1 MKKLCAVYMTTDKD
15 SEYLEPSLET
25 MSSYE
30 WVDSI
35 VVLKTDHDS
44 PSVEFIESLSS
55 EKAKFFGCNTFGGW
69 QSETHEERHKPV
81 GLGGFDEIS
90 ARNTALSLAKNVFN
104 AELFLVVDPDEVFT
118 EDTIKTVEKA
128 NELNAEVV
136 WFSCCH
142 LVGFHNHVKLPH
154 HDDLFARFNKK
165 LFDPHPRL
173 FSARL
178 KYVPNSVLNI
188 DGSIHNHTMHCGIN
202 WEGGDVMIGADGFQ
216 HLHLAL
222 AYGEKCSRQ
231 ETKESSLENF
241 DYSLLPEAYKKIHDK
256 LPK

>member
-69 QSETHEERHKPV
+69 TGDSHEERHKPV
-81 GLGGFDEIS
+81 GLGGFDQIS
-90 ARNTALSLAKNVFN
+90 ARNTVLSLAENVFN
-104 AELFLVVDPDEVFT
+104 AELVMVVDPDEVFT
-118 EDTIKTVEKA
+118 EDTIKTVERA
-128 NELNAEVV
+128 NELKADAV

-142 LVGFHNHVKLPH
+142 LVGFHNHRKFPYH
-154 HDDLFARFNKK
+154 EGLFERFNKK
-165 LFDPHPRL
+165 LFDPHLRL
-173 FSARL
+173 FSVAGRRYTVNEL
-178 KYVPNSVLNI
+178 LNI
-188 DGSIHNHTMHCGIN
+188 DGSIHNHTMHCGVE
-202 WEGGDVMIGADGFQ
+202 WGDDDVMIVADGFQ
-216 HLHLAL
+216 HLHLPL

-231 ETKESSLENF
+231 KTKEFSLEEF
-241 DYSLLPEAYKKIHDK
+241 DYSLLPEAYKKIHDES
-256 LPK
+256 